1 MVARPFDCRDSKAL
15 RAHDERCG
23 AAVICKGAA
32 MTYAE
37 RLKLRRRQLAD
48 KRNPAA
54 VALAQIAAA
63 KAREKRAAWVVEHCK
78 RIRETM

>member
-1 MVARPFDCRDSKAL
+1 
-15 RAHDERCG
+15 
-23 AAVICKGAA
+23 

-63 KAREKRAAWVVEHCK
+63 KAREKDK
-78 RIRETM
+78 RERPARMARLNAFRRELGLPEVSV

>member
-1 MVARPFDCRDSKAL
+1 M
-15 RAHDERCG
+15 
-23 AAVICKGAA
+23 AA

-37 RLKLRRRQLAD
+37 RLKLRRRQLGD

-63 KAREKRAAWVVEHCK
+63 KAREKRAAWVAQHIAALRRSME
-78 RIRETM
+78 RGD

>member
-1 MVARPFDCRDSKAL
+1 
-15 RAHDERCG
+15 
-23 AAVICKGAA
+23 
-32 MTYAE
+32 MTYQE

-63 KAREKRAAWVVEHCK
+63 KAREKRAAYVRDHIAALRRSME
-78 RIRETM
+78 E

>member
-1 MVARPFDCRDSKAL
+1 
-15 RAHDERCG
+15 
-23 AAVICKGAA
+23 

>member
-1 MVARPFDCRDSKAL
+1 
-15 RAHDERCG
+15 
-23 AAVICKGAA
+23 

-37 RLKLRRRQLAD
+37 RLKLRRRQLGD

-63 KAREKRAAWVVEHCK
+63 KAREKRAAWVAQHIAALRRSME
-78 RIRETM
+78 RGD